1 MAGALSRLRSVR
13 LGARRSLAARGGRKR
28 DACRLPDDDLL
39 FGGTLV
45 NRLLSSLSRI
55 VASFEEFQTYKTGD
69 AWYALLFPFC
79 RFARTPR
86 ALDERAA
93 DLGSVHPQLI
103 ATHGRQ

>member
-1 MAGALSRLRSVR
+1 MRTGPSRP
-13 LGARRSLAARGGRKR
+13 GGGRKR